1 MDSKALNRAQQIA
14 GHVSSSLVANPSV
27 VATSVAAKNKADDD
41 VVIVYAARTPIGKS
55 GRGSFKDTHWTDLL
69 VHVLKTAVDKS
80 GVDPKAIED
89 VQVGTVLAA
98 GGGATQARMASL
110 AAGIPETSGL
120 ATTNRQCSSGLQAFA
135 NIAGAIKSGSIKVGV
150 AAGVESMSTHNMTD
164 GIGSL
169 NTNLTKN
176 GGASADCLI
185 PMGIT
190 SENVAAKYNM
200 TREEQD
206 KFAVLSNQKAAAA
219 QKNGLFKDEIIP
231 ITVTVKDKDGNVK
244 VVTVSQD
251 EGPRADTTLEGLAKL
266 KPAFKAGGSTTA
278 GNSSQTSDGAAV
290 VVAMTRA
297 EAKKRNLPILGRF
310 LSYAV
315 VGVPP
320 NIMGVGPRYAIP
332 AAVEKAGLTVAD
344 IDQFEINE
352 AFASQA
358 LWSVKELKIP
368 LEKVNPLGG
377 AIALGHPLGCTG
389 ARQIATLLHHLR
401 RTKKRF
407 GVVSMCIGTGMGA
420 AGVFEAEHQ

>member
-1 MDSKALNRAQQIA
+1 MESSALNRAQRVL
-14 GHVSSSLVANPSV
+14 GHVQASSIPQGNI
-27 VATSVAAKNKADDD
+27 VATTVAAKNKADDD
-41 VVIVYAARTPIGKS
+41 VVIVYAQRTAIGKS

-69 VHVLKTAVDKS
+69 VPVLKSAVEKS
-80 GVDPKAIED
+80 GVNPKDIED

-110 AAGIPETSGL
+110 AAGIPETAAL

-135 NIAGAIKSGSIKVGV
+135 NIAGAIKTGTIKVGI
-150 AAGVESMSTHNMTD
+150 AAGVESMSTHNMAD
-164 GIGSL
+164 GIGNL

-176 GGASADCLI
+176 GGAAADCLI

-190 SENVAAKYNM
+190 SENVAAKYGLS
-200 TREEQD
+200 RKEQD
-206 KFAVLSNQKAAAA
+206 EFAVLSNQKAAAA

-231 ITVTVKDKDGNVK
+231 ITVQVKDKDGNEK
-244 VVTVSQD
+244 TVTVSQD
-251 EGPRADTTLEGLAKL
+251 EGIRADTTFEGLSKL
-266 KPAFKAGGSTTA
+266 KPAFKQGGSTTA

-297 EAKKRNLPILGRF
+297 EAKKRGLPILGRF

-332 AAVEKAGLTVAD
+332 AAVEKAGLSLGD

-368 LEKVNPLGG
+368 MEKVNPLGG

-407 GVVSMCIGTGMGA
+407 GVVSMCIGTGQGA
-420 AGVFEAEHQ
+420 AGVFEAE

>member
-1 MDSKALNRAQQIA
+1 MESQALSRAQQVLGHLQSSVEAA
-14 GHVSSSLVANPSV
+14 GSIVAS
-27 VATSVAAKNKADDD
+27 TVAAKTKADDD
-41 VVIVYAARTPIGKS
+41 VVIVYAVRTPIGKS
-55 GRGSFKDTHWTDLL
+55 GRGGFKDTHWTELL
-69 VHVLKTAVDKS
+69 LAVLKSAVEKS
-80 GVDPKAIED
+80 GVNPKDIED

-98 GGGATQARMASL
+98 GGGATQARMAAL
-110 AAGIPETSGL
+110 KAGIPETSAL

-135 NIAGAIKSGSIKVGV
+135 NIAGAIKTGTIKIGI
-150 AAGVESMSTHNMTD
+150 AAGVESMSTHSMAD
-164 GIGSL
+164 GVGNL
-169 NTNLTKN
+169 NTNLTQD
-176 GGASADCLI
+176 GGAPADCLI

-190 SENVAAKYNM
+190 SENVAAKYNL

-206 KFAVLSNQKAAAA
+206 NFALLSNQKAAAA
-219 QKNGLFKDEIIP
+219 QKNGLFKDELISV
-231 ITVTVKDKDGNVK
+231 TTTVKDKDGNDK
-244 VVTVSQD
+244 TITVSQD
-251 EGPRADTTLEGLAKL
+251 EGVRPETTLEGLAKL
-266 KPAFKAGGSTTA
+266 KPAFKPGGSTTA

-332 AAVEKAGLTVAD
+332 VAVQKAGVTVGE

-358 LWSVKELKIP
+358 LWSAKELKIP

-389 ARQIATLLHHLR
+389 ARQIGTLLHHLR

-420 AGVFEAEHQ
+420 AGVFEAE